1 MIAWSDV
8 GNHGIV
14 ATFKRM
20 IGVNDARPVN
30 RPQSNR
36 QRMRARICHIY
47 QCRRRYV
54 QSVLRDTAN
63 ITSTDKLRLGA
74 YFPGAPGANALIE
87 KLFCVHRTVAPEE
100 FAPETYPS
108 C

>member
-36 QRMRARICHIY
+36 QRMRARICHICH

-63 ITSTDKLRLGA
+63 ITSADKLRLEDA
-74 YFPGAPGANALIE
+74 YFPGAPGANAL
-87 KLFCVHRTVAPEE
+87 KRKTLLGASHGRTRGMCP
-100 FAPETYPS
+100 
-108 C
+108 